1 MSEDELNKLSKNCFL
16 SGFTK
21 EQTDD
26 AITKFKSLLSKV
38 HKSVTTFNYNSNN
51 VPCIILT
58 ERRFSEIMDK
68 IAGRPVSVDTNLN
81 ILQNAM
87 GNVFVEISLDFSNSD
102 IHEEILLYA
111 NESLD
116 FFESLA
122 KTSMLALSSPHSQ
135 VGQENVF
142 MIQLPKPER
151 ATNALD
157 VIRRGLKA
165 GENPPI

>member
-1 MSEDELNKLSKNCFL
+1 MSKDELN
-16 SGFTK
+16 
-21 EQTDD
+21 E
-26 AITKFKSLLSKV
+26 LLSKV
-38 HKSVTTFNYNSNN
+38 HKSVTEFNYNGNK

-81 ILQNAM
+81 ILQNGM
-87 GNVFVEISLDFSNSD
+87 GNVFVEITLDFSDGN
-102 IHEEILLYA
+102 IHEKILLYA
-111 NESLD
+111 NESLE

-135 VGQENVF
+135 IGQENVF

-157 VIRRGLKA
+157 IIRRGLNA
-165 GENPPI
+165 GKDPS